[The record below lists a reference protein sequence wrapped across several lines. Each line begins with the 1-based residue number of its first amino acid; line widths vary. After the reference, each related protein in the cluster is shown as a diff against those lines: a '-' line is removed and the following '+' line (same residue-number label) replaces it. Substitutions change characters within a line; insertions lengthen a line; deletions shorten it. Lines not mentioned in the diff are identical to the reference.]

1 MRGSAVWARRSIL
14 AAVLIGAAV
23 IPGRATRVPA
33 ARCAAARCSPSE
45 SVIRWTRQLPGSWT
59 AQGGALGT
67 VLSTGQA
74 FAGVGGGV
82 AAVGFGVTVA
92 AYRLSDGAP
101 LWTASLAGFP
111 VSSAIDS
118 VRAWPGVVTV
128 GVSIPAGPGAV
139 GREEVVLS
147 GTTGRRV
154 RAYPAGPY
162 GGAVAASPAA
172 TVIVGTRAVTS
183 YANASGRVIW
193 SRPTGTVAQAWRV
206 AGDDL
211 FVTVAKGGYLG
222 ASPVTALRRIDLT
235 TGAQQLLK
243 PAGGSFA
250 GTLSSAIGGAV
261 LFSGPAGLSAYSQA
275 SGRFLWRRAGLVPQ
289 VADTARQVLYVA
301 SGRALIGLA
310 PATGRIRTSSAALGT
325 GLYAVSRGVA
335 FGLDEGALGD
345 AWGYDL
351 FRKRVIWTAK
361 AVPWPH
367 FFADLSG
374 LGGSADP
381 AGGPVVLAACAQLG
395 VTGASGA
402 APCQRP
408 ELVAIRP

>member
-1 MRGSAVWARRSIL
+1 MWARRGIL

-23 IPGRATRVPA
+23 IPGRAGSAPT
-33 ARCAAARCSPSE
+33 ARCTAGRCQHST

-74 FAGVGGGV
+74 FVAVGGGV

-92 AYRLSDGAP
+92 AYRLSNGAP
-101 LWTASLAGFP
+101 LWTVSLAGLP
-111 VSSAIDS
+111 PGSAIDS
-118 VRAWPGVVTV
+118 VRAWPDVVTA
-128 GVSIPAGPGAV
+128 GVAIPGAPGGTARRV
-139 GREEVVLS
+139 EVVLS
-147 GTTGRRV
+147 GATGLRV
-154 RAYPAGPY
+154 RAYPAAPY
-162 GGAVAASPAA
+162 GGAVAADSAA
-172 TVIVGTRAVTS
+172 TVIVGTQAITS
-183 YANASGRVIW
+183 YANSSGKVIW
-193 SRPTGTVAQAWRV
+193 RRPTGTVAQAWRV

-222 ASPVTALRRIDLT
+222 ASPVTALRRIDLA
-235 TGAQQLLK
+235 TGAQQILK
-243 PAGGSFA
+243 AAGGSFA

-261 LFSGPAGLSAYSQA
+261 LFSGAAGLSAYSQA
-275 SGRFLWRRAGLVPQ
+275 SGRLLWRRAGLVPQ
-289 VADTARQVLYVA
+289 VADAVARVLYVS
-301 SGRALIGLA
+301 SGRALIGLD
-310 PATGRIRTSSAALGT
+310 PATGKVLTSSAALGT
-325 GLYAVSRGVA
+325 GLYAVSSGVA

-351 FRKRVIWTAK
+351 GRKRVIWTAK

-374 LGGSADP
+374 IGGSASP
-381 AGGPVVLAACAQLG
+381 AGGPVVLAACGRLG
-395 VTGASGA
+395 VAAASGA
-402 APCQRP
+402 APCLRP